1 MNRIILSIIFSLTFF
16 FSNAREDISISIFT
30 TAQGNDIYELEG
42 HAALRIRK
50 GNDIDC
56 VINWG
61 LFDFNSPN
69 FVYRFVKGEND
80 YKCGAMPTEYFLE
93 SYAREG
99 RTVFEHYLN
108 IPQDAA
114 QKVYD
119 LVSVNL
125 TPPNDVYR
133 YNYVYDN
140 CATRPMAI
148 LEKAIGDTISYTDS
162 DKDLNTF
169 RKVMAHFHK
178 NYPWYQFGIDLAL
191 GSGIDKKITAREKI
205 FAPVL
210 LNKIIENSTYTL
222 DGKTIRLS
230 DGKHIYGD
238 INRSIIEA
246 PTPFFLTPL
255 FVSLIVMLIS
265 IMMSIRDYKKKRINR
280 MFDTAIYVPVILC
293 SLLLTFLIFVSSHEA
308 TSPNFNYLWLNPLS
322 ILILAGIWIK
332 RAKKLAISS
341 IIINFVTLIA
351 YIMVISFGIQE
362 ANIAFL
368 PIIIT
373 ILLRNITYISIA
385 RWQKV
390 NNI

>member
-1 MNRIILSIIFSLTFF
+1 MNRLALFLIFSLTFL
-16 FSNAREDISISIFT
+16 FSNAQEDISISIFT

-42 HAALRIRK
+42 HAAMRIRK

-69 FVYRFVKGEND
+69 FVYRFVKGETD
-80 YKCGAMPTEYFLE
+80 YRCGAMPTEYFLN

-99 RTVFEHYLN
+99 RTVFEHQIN
-108 IPQDAA
+108 ISQEAA
-114 QKVYD
+114 QKVFD

-140 CATRPMAI
+140 CATRPMSI
-148 LEKAIGDTISYTDS
+148 LEKAIGDTISYADC
-162 DKDLNTF
+162 DKNLDTF
-169 RKVMAHFHK
+169 RKIMAHFHK

-191 GSGIDKKITAREKI
+191 GSGIDNKITTREKI

-210 LNKIIENSTYTL
+210 LNKMIENATYTL
-222 DGKTIRLS
+222 NGKTIRLS
-230 DGKHIYGD
+230 YGKHIYGD
-238 INRSIIEA
+238 ENKSIIES

-255 FVSLIVMLIS
+255 FVSFIIMLIGIVIS
-265 IMMSIRDYKKKRINR
+265 VRDYKRKKLCRIL
-280 MFDTAIYVPVILC
+280 DTALYIPIISG

-308 TSPNFNYLWLNPLS
+308 TSPNFNYLWMNPLS

-351 YIMVISFGIQE
+351 YIIVISIGIQE

>member
-140 CATRPMAI
+140 CATRPMSI
-148 LEKAIGDTISYTDS
+148 LEKAIGDTISYTDC

-332 RAKKLAISS
+332 IAKKLAISS

-362 ANIAFL
+362 ANIGFL